1 MHQLNQYRENI
12 LIALHTLREHKL
24 RSSLTIL
31 GVVIG
36 VVTVIV
42 ISSILTGMRSNIIS
56 LVEEYGTHNIY
67 AFHLTTGPQLGPRDR
82 REWQRKPLTVENAGA
97 IKREALA
104 VADVSWVG
112 FSFRSNQVIEY
123 QGTRYTQLNVQG
135 VSPNH
140 ATVTNIPVEEG
151 RFISSID
158 NRHRSSVVVL
168 GTNVVEA
175 LFPHYQTIVGRT
187 VTLNGRPFTVIGLLE
202 KRKSTFFGA
211 SEEDNLAFIP
221 YQTLR
226 KIAPS
231 NDFLMIV
238 SQAKQGQLGRA
249 LGQTEAILRR
259 ERGLRYNEP
268 SDFDLST
275 ADRMIQQFDSITA
288 TVGLVA
294 IAISAMGLLVGGI
307 GVMNIMLV
315 SVTERTREIGVRKA
329 IGARRRDIT
338 FQFLVEAITLSTTGG
353 TLGIIFA
360 VAVSYLVG
368 SLFPSLPTSIPA
380 WAVVTGFIV
389 SVSVGLF
396 FGVWPAMKAA
406 RLDPIECL
414 RYE

>member
-1 MHQLNQYRENI
+1 MRQFNQYRENI
-12 LIALHTLREHKL
+12 LIALQTLREHKL
-24 RSSLTIL
+24 RSLLTIL
-31 GVVIG
+31 GVIIG
-36 VVTVIV
+36 VVTVVV

-82 REWQRKPLTVENAGA
+82 REWLRKPLTVENAKA
-97 IKREALA
+97 ILREAPA
-104 VADVSWVG
+104 IAEVSWVG

-123 QGTRYTQLNVQG
+123 QGTRYTQLSVQG

-140 ATVTNIPVEEG
+140 ATVTNIPVGEG
-151 RFISSID
+151 RFISGID
-158 NRHRSSVVVL
+158 DRHRSAVAVL

-175 LFPHYQTIVGRT
+175 LFPSYHTVVGRT
-187 VTLNGRPFTVIGLLE
+187 VTLNGRPFTVIGVLE
-202 KRKSTFFGA
+202 KRKSTFFG
-211 SEEDNLAFIP
+211 STEEDNVVYVP

-238 SQAKQGQLGRA
+238 AQAKPGQLERA
-249 LGQTEAILRR
+249 LGQTEAVLRR
-259 ERGLRYNEP
+259 ERGLRYNEE
-268 SDFDLST
+268 SNFDLST
-275 ADRMIQQFDSITA
+275 ADRMIQQFDNITA

-294 IAISAMGLLVGGI
+294 IAISAVGLLVGGI

-338 FQFLVEAITLSTTGG
+338 FQFLVEAVTLSTTGG
-353 TLGIIFA
+353 TLGIVVA
-360 VAVSYLVG
+360 VAVSFLVETF
-368 SLFPSLPTSIPA
+368 FPNMPASIPA
-380 WAVVTGFIV
+380 WAVITGFVV

-396 FGVWPAMKAA
+396 F
-406 RLDPIECL
+406 
-414 RYE
+414 